1 MMRCLLSLLLA
12 LYLWQSPQALQAQCG
27 SPDTNCDELV
37 NVNDL
42 LVLLGYFGT
51 VGNEAWTEA
60 EDCSS
65 PDVNCDGNV
74 NVEDLLGLLS
84 YYGQSDA
91 DSDGIWD
98 SEDDCVCAFA
108 GCTDNS
114 ACNYDPQATED
125 DGSCVEEWA
134 KMGWILTESR
144 SDESGR
150 SVSLS
155 DDGRMWLLE
164 RPTTMDMVAKCGYMH
179 GRKQLGQRGW
189 KLTERDASSA
199 VLAFSLAGLEVLV
212 E

>member
-74 NVEDLLGLLS
+74 NVEDLLGLLKS
-84 YYGQSDA
+84 VITVKVMLIA
-91 DSDGIWD
+91 M
-98 SEDDCVCAFA
+98 AF
-108 GCTDNS
+108 GTRRTTVS
-114 ACNYDPQATED
+114 ALCCRLHDLNN
-125 DGSCVEEWA
+125 
-134 KMGWILTESR
+134 IR
-144 SDESGR
+144 
-150 SVSLS
+150 
-155 DDGRMWLLE
+155 
-164 RPTTMDMVAKCGYMH
+164 RPT
-179 GRKQLGQRGW
+179 RLILLSSQL
-189 KLTERDASSA
+189 
-199 VLAFSLAGLEVLV
+199 
-212 E
+212 